1 MSRDWKMARAAVEE
15 SLTLRAS
22 LAQLATA
29 QITQSGPSAPNT
41 AGSPPTSDPR
51 SSASTHTILKLSGY
65 RKELAA
71 AGWCFPCLLICLL
84 LYSCFVCLLIN
95 SCFLCLLLYSCFLCL
110 LLYNST
116 TLY

>member
-1 MSRDWKMARAAVEE
+1 MKK
-15 SLTLRAS
+15 AS
-22 LAQLATA
+22 LSARPLRNLQQRKLLKAALQPPTPLA
-29 QITQSGPSAPNT
+29 P
-41 AGSPPTSDPR
+41 PPTSDPR

-84 LYSCFVCLLIN
+84 LYSCFVCLLID

-110 LLYNST
+110 LPYNST
-116 TLY
+116 TLLPY